1 MQFLLGGDK
10 RQNLQFL
17 PTCSLSGKWMPVNQK
32 VPMGGLNDFGQIV
45 SHRFGK
51 MTGRTQDLAASR
63 CIGTRLCSLV
73 S

>member
-51 MTGRTQDLAASR
+51 
-63 CIGTRLCSLV
+63 IGG
-73 S
+73 